1 MNVTLK
7 DLKKELSV
15 ILKRVSNG
23 EIVVATKHNKPY
35 IKIITSERLLISI
48 GSNFGKI
55 RLKNKIKLS
64 ESIPSTLSTLGEYR
78 NES

>member
-35 IKIITSERLLISI
+35 ITIIPSERLLISI

-64 ESIPSTLSTLGEYR
+64 ESIPSTLSTLGEDR